1 MANKIQLRRDTAANW
16 SRINPILA
24 DGEPGLDITNNK
36 IKYGDG
42 TTAWNLLSFG
52 SGGEPVRLVNDTAVV
67 TLDPTGELNI
77 PGTIHS
83 TDGITMTSGRGAVQ
97 FGANLEAPGQAS
109 HFHINKTVE
118 TSSTTDLFFGDDSNY
133 VKLPSNGGVVIG
145 TDGTT
150 TWSFDVNGALIVPT
164 VESTILSEVGTD
176 ATTLN
181 ITNITVNGSNQVTV
195 TTGANHGITQNGTK
209 VKIEGL
215 TRCTELNDGLFYV
228 VPDTQN
234 TFLLF
239 TDADYTVQFDGSL
252 LTVPYSGLTDRETF
266 YSGTQTT
273 TDQTPFL
280 GQSVIGFYGNS
291 YIRVAPSNDFDFG
304 LGPFTISFW
313 VYQTSYTNSPRIFTF
328 GSYPNEIL
336 AMGSDN
342 DATTLTWLNN
352 NQVGDG
358 LGGID
363 LNTWYYVV
371 ITRYQNT
378 IRWSF
383 NGNAGNSMPGL
394 DYDMT
399 LATTKTLTIGNN
411 GDGTAGFS
419 GYIRDFKINVG
430 EGVDVSTLTVP
441 TAPATSDASTKL
453 LLLASPADVSNN
465 STVTGGGTV
474 TEKIPSG
481 TINIATAPGPNDSDY
496 GDINLTAGF
505 ATLKVDGK
513 RHVVAV
519 SNPGGDFPIN
529 GSGQSTILIDAGS
542 ETDPIDATTAFN
554 WYNNVWYVGPDTGYS
569 GSGTTHI
576 IVVPT
581 AGRVG
586 VEVTIINDTEAGLT
600 IAEFDGPF
608 AGMGPYESIK
618 LMSYKDESGQI
629 WWWQTSSFS
638 W

>member
-16 SRINPILA
+16 TRINPILA

-36 IKYGDG
+36 IKMGDG
-42 TTAWNLLSFG
+42 TTEWADLSYLTVD
-52 SGGEPVRLVNDTAVV
+52 EHTRLVNDNAVV
-67 TLDPTGELNI
+67 TLNTDGVLNI
-77 PGTIHS
+77 PGTIHN
-83 TDGITMTSGRGAVQ
+83 TNGITMTSGRGAVE
-97 FGANLEAPGQAS
+97 FGVNLEAPGQAS

-145 TDGTT
+145 TDGAT
-150 TWSFDVNGALIVPT
+150 TWSFDVNGSLIVPS
-164 VESTILSEVGTD
+164 VESTIVSEVGTD

-228 VPDTQN
+228 VPDAQN

-239 TDADYTVQFDGSL
+239 TDVDYTVQFDGSL
-252 LTVPYSGLTDRETF
+252 LTEDYITLGNRTTVS
-266 YSGTQTT
+266 SGTQTSLDT
-273 TDQTPFL
+273 TPL
-280 GQSVIGFYGNS
+280 VGQSVIAFYGNS
-291 YIRVAPSNDFDFG
+291 YIRIAPSNDFDFG

-313 VYQTSYTNSPRIFTF
+313 VYQTSYANSPRIFSF
-328 GSYPNEIL
+328 GSYPTETL
-336 AMGSDN
+336 AMSSDN
-342 DATTLTWLNN
+342 DITSYTWLNGQ
-352 NQVGDG
+352 QVGDG
-358 LGGID
+358 LGGLD

-371 ITRYQNT
+371 ITRFENT

-394 DYDMT
+394 AYDMT
-399 LATTKTLTIGNN
+399 LATTKYLTIGNN
-411 GDGTAGFS
+411 GDGNAGFA

-430 EGVDVSTLTVP
+430 VDVNSITVP
-441 TAPATSDASTKL
+441 TAPATVDTPYTKL
-453 LLLASPADVSNN
+453 LLLASTSDISGSASI
-465 STVTGGGTV
+465 SGGGQV

-481 TINIATAPGPNDSDY
+481 TINIVTAPGPNDSDH
-496 GDINLTAGF
+496 GDVNLTAGF

-529 GSGQSTILIDAGS
+529 GSGQSTILIDAGT
-542 ETDPIDATTAFN
+542 ETNPIDATTDFN
-554 WYNNVWYVGPDTGYS
+554 WYNNVWYVAPDTGYN
-569 GSGTTHI
+569 GSGTTHTI
-576 IVVPT
+576 QVPLPE
-581 AGRVG
+581 RVG
-586 VEVTIINDTEAGLT
+586 VEVTIINDTEAGLL
-600 IAEFDGPF
+600 IVDFDGPIQNMVSF
-608 AGMGPYESIK
+608 ESIK
-618 LMSYKDESGQI
+618 MISYKDPAGEI
-629 WWWQTSSFS
+629 WWWVTGSYS